1 MTTNHTDDLK
11 CKTQQLDCRVKQQ
24 TAAEQQTISELAC
37 VREELQRRTEELQD
51 VRATAA
57 RRLQDTL
64 HVEELL
70 LVAAADNTRLAAAL
84 ADAVESAAVQQ
95 RQQQQPGHNSVNA
108 TPAAASAGQQQQQ
121 QVMLLVGQLALAR
134 DAAARAAD
142 VSNEQRRALRAAERA
157 VAASAEELAT
167 LHREHAALASAHLE
181 RSQAAVLAAVRA
193 AAQPGSDAA
202 AALAREAHSAAA
214 AAAAANAARAL
225 AEADAARTRAE
236 CVPLAVVSALDTKN
250 RGMLQELQQRS
261 RELAEARSMQQPR
274 SPAQYGILQEQQQ
287 SAAPI
292 RAGAGACSTPRR
304 PDSTHNKSMT
314 GADKGALAAPQTAA
328 HESHVQA
335 SNRNALSTCYA
346 PCEAAQGADAAAKTA
361 SAQLQLQQAAVLN
374 SAALPSTTT
383 SRASLPAAVPLDP
396 GSKATLLA
404 AVLQRQL
411 SARDATSP
419 QCTTSCGTT
428 TAPSPRCGADADE
441 EETNAD
447 EDGTNAWQQQQQ
459 QQQRRASLVAAVLAR
474 RAEQQQQQQ
483 AAGVALVAPSLSGE
497 VSVSPASGGSGSS
510 RAEQVAVRAPTA
522 AKAAALA
529 TAAPQG
535 PLPPQSAV
543 SLAPPVSRWVM
554 NAVDGAADGT
564 AMPAPRHE
572 SGAGPGAH
580 AAGRLTI
587 SPRLSEQL
595 TTDRAALIQAVLA
608 KQAAPRRA

>member
-24 TAAEQQTISELAC
+24 TEAEQQTISELAR

-51 VRATAA
+51 ERATAA
-57 RRLQDTL
+57 RRLRDTL

-121 QVMLLVGQLALAR
+121 QVILLVGQLALAR

-335 SNRNALSTCYA
+335 SNRSVSTCYA

-411 SARDATSP
+411 SARDATSS

-474 RAEQQQQQQ
+474 RAEQQQQ

-554 NAVDGAADGT
+554 KAVDGAAGGT

-572 SGAGPGAH
+572 SGADPGAH

-608 KQAAPRRA
+608 KQGAPRRA